1 MASPDPLPILSVKTD
16 TFTTAAQVNEVHT
29 ALFPDDAEKISL
41 SIETFDKNVDLERLE
56 RQISAVRVRG
66 ITPKMFTYN
75 LLEQA
80 RSDLQMIVLP
90 EAYDPRILK
99 ATAMLVN
106 KGVVKL
112 TLLGNRRDLQRVL
125 DKNSIQLDLDK
136 VTLTHPSDSD
146 QLHHYAETFYELR
159 KHKGVTLDNALDVM
173 MDVSYFGTMMV
184 YTGDADGMVSGAVH
198 TTQHTIRPAL
208 QFVKTKPGFSVVS
221 SVFFM
226 CLEHRVLVYGDCAI
240 NPNPTAEQLA
250 EIAISSADT
259 ARPLASILKW
269 PCCLTLQGSRA
280 KAKR

>member
-1 MASPDPLPILSVKTD
+1 VAAMQLQNSLNWIHPDALVITPGDRGDIMAGMLQAHQSSSYPSLAGILLSTGLKPDPAIAKLIDGIADPLPILSVKTD

-66 ITPKMFTYN
+66 ITPKLFTYN

-136 VTLTHPSDSD
+136 VTLTQPSDSD

-159 KHKGVTLDNALDVM
+159 KHKGVTLENALDVM
-173 MDVSYFGTMMV
+173 MDV
-184 YTGDADGMVSGAVH
+184 
-198 TTQHTIRPAL
+198 
-208 QFVKTKPGFSVVS
+208 
-221 SVFFM
+221 
-226 CLEHRVLVYGDCAI
+226 
-240 NPNPTAEQLA
+240 
-250 EIAISSADT
+250 
-259 ARPLASILKW
+259 
-269 PCCLTLQGSRA
+269 LTLA
-280 KAKR
+280 P